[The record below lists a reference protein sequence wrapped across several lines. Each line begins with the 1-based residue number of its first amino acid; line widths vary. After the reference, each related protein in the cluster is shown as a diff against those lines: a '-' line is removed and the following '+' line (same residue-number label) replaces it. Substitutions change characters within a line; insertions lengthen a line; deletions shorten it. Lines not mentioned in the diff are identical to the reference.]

1 MAEGSRL
8 EYACVSILSKGAP
21 SSMDPA
27 AAAAAAVAVADIVW
41 VGMPLDCFPASISPG
56 VRGVCVMPAAVLI
69 I

>member
-21 SSMDPA
+21 SSTDPA
-27 AAAAAAVAVADIVW
+27 AVAVAVAVADIVW